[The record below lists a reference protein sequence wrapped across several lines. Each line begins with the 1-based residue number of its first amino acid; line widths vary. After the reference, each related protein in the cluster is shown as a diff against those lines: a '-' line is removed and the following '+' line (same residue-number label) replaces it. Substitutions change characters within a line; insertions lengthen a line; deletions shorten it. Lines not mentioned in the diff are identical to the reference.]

1 MYSFALLITGNKLSG
16 LLEDLKK
23 QQASFADELRKR
35 GDVLAKIEKIL
46 MDFAEELLV
55 FAFFPPGEMAVNELQ
70 TLGQGFGGLGRQF
83 DDFPYTVSYRKTEY
97 TQDLRRLETRSA
109 QMAIDA
115 TSRFRRPSRP

>member
-1 MYSFALLITGNKLSG
+1 MSG

-83 DDFPYTVSYRKTEY
+83 DDFAYLVSYRKTEY
-97 TQDLRRLETRSA
+97 THDMNRLETRSV
-109 QMAIDA
+109 QIGIDA
-115 TSRFRRPSRP
+115 TRRFYRPSPP